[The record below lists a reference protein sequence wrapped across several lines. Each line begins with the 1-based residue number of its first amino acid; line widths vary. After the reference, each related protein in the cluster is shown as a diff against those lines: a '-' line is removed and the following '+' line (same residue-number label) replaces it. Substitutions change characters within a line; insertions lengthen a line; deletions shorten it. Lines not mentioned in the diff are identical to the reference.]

1 MDLFSVIVIK
11 IVFVTKIAEN
21 IEHKIP
27 TLKVVA
33 NPLIGPE
40 PIKDNTQAVIKVVTL
55 ASKIVTIALS

>member
-1 MDLFSVIVIK
+1 MDLFFIIVIN
-11 IVFVTKIAEN
+11 IVFVIKIAEN

-40 PIKDNTQAVIKVVTL
+40 PMKDNTKAVSRVVTL